1 MPVSK
6 FFGYRHKYLYEAVRQ
21 SFRYT
26 PVIISSNCFKDFSF
40 SVPAVQN
47 IFNNLLL
54 AFSLFLLPG
63 AEVVVFLGRGVVGV
77 VKIIVAFVI
86 AAVVIAVTVVTGK
99 GEEADYGM
107 RNRAGPGNPI
117 CKRCLKRKHM
127 TIS

>member
-1 MPVSK
+1 MPVPKNS
-6 FFGYRHKYLYEAVRQ
+6 G
-21 SFRYT
+21 T
-26 PVIISSNCFKDFSF
+26 GIDFSF

-63 AEVVVFLGRGVVGV
+63 GEVVVFLGRGVVGV

-107 RNRAGPGNPI
+107 RCGTGNSVN
-117 CKRCLKRKHM
+117 KTRYVKGKHWK
-127 TIS
+127 ISCRFWKSKYNDKMHS